1 MQVKTVLYN
10 FYKNLLVIIHE
21 QGYASNFIFKDCI
34 PTVFNDIFGGP
45 FAWRGLRAIGMWAG
59 FFIRFI
65 YLFLFLMLAT

>member
-45 FAWRGLRAIGMWAG
+45 FA
-59 FFIRFI
+59 
-65 YLFLFLMLAT
+65 